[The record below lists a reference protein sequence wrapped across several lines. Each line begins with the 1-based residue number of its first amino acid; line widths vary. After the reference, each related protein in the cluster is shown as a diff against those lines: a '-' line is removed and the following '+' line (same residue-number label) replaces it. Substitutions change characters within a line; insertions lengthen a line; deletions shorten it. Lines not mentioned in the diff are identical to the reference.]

1 MIELYLK
8 TNEVKKLDLIS
19 EIDIDAKDL
28 FNIRIIDFT
37 DSELQKFLK
46 IWNRYVYFN
55 QRKDI
60 EISSHYLKSN
70 GQLSFNFQYPII
82 IRIPFFKEEIFIII
96 KKKEWSFLFFIL
108 RDR

>member
-37 DSELQKFLK
+37 DSELTEVSEKFG
-46 IWNRYVYFN
+46 IDMSIFN

-82 IRIPFFKEEIFIII
+82 IRIPF
-96 KKKEWSFLFFIL
+96 
-108 RDR
+108 